1 MRSNAC
7 RRRISRCRRR
17 SAAATLTSPP
27 SCGSCPR
34 CAYTWRWGAWPTMRS
49 SWRAGSRAGATCSH
63 TDANTCSRERNAC
76 SIRIIAAATTP
87 RPDGSP
93 RRCSQLSW
101 RGPASSPASSCPRR
115 CRLLRKPPAM
125 FDPKEFIAS
134 LPRRPGVYRMFGAA
148 RELLY
153 VGKARSLKDRVGT
166 YFAAGNVHPKVQALT
181 AQIDAIE
188 VTVTNSETEAL
199 LLEYN
204 LIKAHKPRFNV
215 VLRDDKSF
223 PYIHLYVEHE
233 FPRLEFYRGAKSAP
247 GRYFGPFPSAG
258 AVRDT
263 LNQLQKLFRIRN
275 CRDSFFANR
284 SRPCLQHQIGRCS
297 APCVGLITREGYAQ
311 DMAAA
316 VKVLEGRS
324 DEVNAELQA
333 RMEEAGERLQFEL
346 AARIRDQLAALKR
359 IQAQQV
365 VTAEGHR
372 DVDVFAIV
380 GEAGEY
386 AVSVMLVRGGRNL
399 GTTSY
404 FPRAALAE
412 AGEALASFV
421 MQYYASAEAPA
432 QVLLGTPLEEAAS
445 LAELLSSR
453 TGRAVEVRHPLRGMA
468 VRWVELTRENAVQA
482 LRMRFAQRQGM
493 EEMLLDLS
501 EVLDLPEPPARMEC
515 FDISHTGGEGTVASC
530 VVFGPEGPLK
540 KEYRRFNISGV
551 TAGDLL
557 LIDGGAGQISQV
569 HAVLA
574 ELGYGDLTLVGV
586 AKGPDRRPGQER
598 LFVHGAAA
606 PVTPAGHSPAARLIQ
621 RIRDEA
627 HRFAISG
634 HRRKRARRYNESVLE
649 VVPGLGPAKRRAL
662 LKHFGG
668 LQGVMRAGVADLT
681 QVAGIGATLARSLYD
696 HLHPGS

>member
-1 MRSNAC
+1 V
-7 RRRISRCRRR
+7 
-17 SAAATLTSPP
+17 
-27 SCGSCPR
+27 
-34 CAYTWRWGAWPTMRS
+34 
-49 SWRAGSRAGATCSH
+49 
-63 TDANTCSRERNAC
+63 
-76 SIRIIAAATTP
+76 
-87 RPDGSP
+87 
-93 RRCSQLSW
+93 
-101 RGPASSPASSCPRR
+101 
-115 CRLLRKPPAM
+115 
-125 FDPKEFIAS
+125 FDPKEYIAA
-134 LPRRPGVYRMFGAA
+134 LPRRPGVYRMFGGGH
-148 RELLY
+148 ELLY
-153 VGKARSLKDRVGT
+153 VGKARSLRDRVAT
-166 YFAAGNVHPKVQALT
+166 YFAARNVDPKVQALVQ
-181 AQIDAIE
+181 QITAIE

-204 LIKAHKPRFNV
+204 LIKEHRPRFNV

-223 PYIHLYVEHE
+223 PYIHLDSRHE
-233 FPRLEFYRGAKSAP
+233 FPRLLFYRGPRTLP

-284 SRPCLQHQIGRCS
+284 TRPCLQHQIGRCS
-297 APCVGLITREGYAQ
+297 APCVGLITAAAYAQ
-311 DMAAA
+311 DIEAA

-324 DEVNAELQA
+324 DEVNAELA
-333 RMEEAGERLQFEL
+333 TRMEEAGARLEFER
-346 AARIRDQLAALKR
+346 AAQVRDQLAALKR

-365 VTAEGHR
+365 VTAGAER
-372 DVDVFAIV
+372 DADVLVII

-386 AVSVMLVRGGRNL
+386 CVSVMLVRGGRNL

-412 AGEALASFV
+412 PDEALASFV
-421 MQYYASAEAPA
+421 MQYYADAEPPPE
-432 QVLLGTPLEEAAS
+432 VLLGQALPDAAA
-445 LAELLSSR
+445 LAEAL
-453 TGRAVEVRHPLRGMA
+453 TARAGQKIEVRHPARGLA
-468 VRWVELTRENAVQA
+468 ARWVELTRDNAVQA
-482 LRMRFAQRQGM
+482 LRMRHAQRAGV
-493 EEMLLDLS
+493 EEMLAELTRT
-501 EVLDLPEPPARMEC
+501 LDLPEPPARLEC

-540 KEYRRFNISGV
+540 KEYRRFNITGV
-551 TAGDLL
+551 TPGDDYGALRQALERRYKHVRSGEVPAPDLL
-557 LIDGGAGQISQV
+557 LIDGGAGQIAEV
-569 HAVLA
+569 HGVLA
-574 ELGYGDLTLVGV
+574 ELGFADLALVGV

-598 LFVHGAAA
+598 LFVYGSPAAVILE
-606 PVTPAGHSPAARLIQ
+606 PHSPALRFIQ

-627 HRFAISG
+627 HRFAITG